1 MIRLAI
7 ITATAFLAGGCV
19 VGYLANI
26 QIENLRKTI
35 NNLRRALGYNTLG
48 EI

>member
-1 MIRLAI
+1 MIRLALL
-7 ITATAFLAGGCV
+7 TATAFLAGGCV

-35 NNLRRALGYNTLG
+35 NQLRRALGYNTLG